1 MSVVWQMRRPVK
13 RALTIDDRFGKIEMK
28 RDLERKNK
36 PDKEK
41 KMIYL
46 QTY

>member
-1 MSVVWQMRRPVK
+1 MSVVWQMQRPVK
-13 RALTIDDRFGKIEMK
+13 RALTIDDRFGKVEKK
-28 RDLERKNK
+28 RNLERKNK
-36 PDKEK
+36 PDKK